1 MNRLFDIDRGKLV
14 LNPTV
19 LWVPEFKKL
28 WDRDKKKNKDR
39 AIAEISYVVFMHSF
53 KSPYAAYNEGERK
66 TKVTEDFLKGVKN
79 WEPDEE
85 VKAAIEKYLELQD
98 SVSLRLFRST
108 RLALEKIE
116 EYFREADK
124 NDINTIVKN
133 SKELGNLVQSLDKLE
148 KQVQKEQLE
157 STSIRGQSEAGL
169 FEI

>member
-1 MNRLFDIDRGKLV
+1 MNKLFDIDRGKLV

-28 WDRDKKKNKDR
+28 WTRDKKKNKDK
-39 AIAEISYVVFMHSF
+39 AIAEISYVVFMYSF
-53 KSPYAAYNEGERK
+53 KSPYTAYNEEERRV
-66 TKVTEDFLKGVKN
+66 KVLEDFLKEYKGWK
-79 WEPDEE
+79 PDKE
-85 VKAAIEKYLELQD
+85 VEAAIKKYLELQD
-98 SVSLRLFRST
+98 SISLRLFRAT

-124 NDINTIVKN
+124 SDINTIVKN

-157 STSIRGQSEAGL
+157 SSSIRGQSEAGL
-169 FEI
+169 FEL